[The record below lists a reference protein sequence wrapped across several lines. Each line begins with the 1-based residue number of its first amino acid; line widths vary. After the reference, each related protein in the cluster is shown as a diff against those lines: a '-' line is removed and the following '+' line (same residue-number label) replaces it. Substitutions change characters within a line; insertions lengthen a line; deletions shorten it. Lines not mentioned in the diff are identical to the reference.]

1 MEILRERRII
11 IFLLQVCGTLSGG
24 GCGCVRLK
32 IFGSGIKGMVSGYIN
47 CVSKADIRNPLRY
60 LLMNAVASRS
70 AFIELREP
78 CRYEYWMADI
88 TESARKFQTQERN
101 RHYDFK

>member
-1 MEILRERRII
+1 MRLRPVKNFRIGNKRHG
-11 IFLLQVCGTLSGG
+11 V
-24 GCGCVRLK
+24 
-32 IFGSGIKGMVSGYIN
+32 GYIN